1 MKNKLIQIFI
11 FVIFLSLV
19 FNSNLILNEV
29 SNAINTFIN
38 ILFPSI
44 FPFYLISNILINYNF
59 CETLNKCF
67 SKITNFLFHTSN
79 ASNFVIIMSIFSGF
93 PSGSKYIVDL
103 YKKNILSLNQS
114 NYLITF
120 THFSNPLFV
129 MAITKTIFNDIK
141 ISYLILFAH
150 IFANIIIG
158 IIVRPKEK
166 EEKSNIKL
174 RITDSFSN
182 ILSNS
187 IISSFKLLAIIL
199 GNTCFF
205 FIVTRL
211 ITAYIDLDPIQSIF
225 INGFFDIT
233 KGMNSVNMISNN
245 ILKAI
250 ITLTFLG
257 FGGINIHMQVLNII
271 DNTNIEYKN
280 FLLGRISQIGISII
294 VFSIL
299 YTFYN

>member
-1 MKNKLIQIFI
+1 MKNKFIQMII
-11 FVIFLSLV
+11 FVIFLSLI
-19 FNSNLILNEV
+19 FNSNLVLNEIKD
-29 SNAINTFIN
+29 ATNTFIN

-59 CETLNKCF
+59 CNTLSKYF

-93 PSGSKYIVDL
+93 PSGSKYIAEL
-103 YKKNILSLNQS
+103 LQKKLLKIEQA
-114 NYLITF
+114 NYLIAF

-129 MAITKTIFNDIK
+129 IAVTKSIFNNIK
-141 ISYLILFAH
+141 ISYIILFSH
-150 IFANIIIG
+150 ILANIIIG

-166 EEKSNIKL
+166 EKKSDIELKA
-174 RITDSFSN
+174 IDSFSN

-187 IISSFKLLAIIL
+187 ITSSLKLLSIIL

-205 FIVTRL
+205 FIVTKL
-211 ITAYIDLDPIQSIF
+211 INTYIFLTPISKVL

-233 KGMNSVNMISNN
+233 KGIQSLSLINSN
-245 ILKAI
+245 LFKAI
-250 ITLTFLG
+250 LTLSFIG

-271 DNTNIEYKN
+271 ENTNIKYKN
-280 FLLGRISQIGISII
+280 FLLGRISQVGISILI
-294 VFSIL
+294 FFII
-299 YTFYN
+299 YHCI

>member
-1 MKNKLIQIFI
+1 MKNKLIQILI

-19 FNSNLILNEV
+19 FKSNLILAEV

-38 ILFPSI
+38 VLFPSI

-59 CETLNKCF
+59 CETLNKYF
-67 SKITNFLFHTSN
+67 SRITNFLFHTSN

-93 PSGSKYIVDL
+93 PSGSKYITDL
-103 YKKNILSLNQS
+103 YKKNILSLDQA

-129 MAITKTIFNDIK
+129 MAVTKPIFNNIK

-158 IIVRPKEK
+158 IIIRPKEK
-166 EEKSNIKL
+166 EKKTNIEL
-174 RITDSFSN
+174 NITDSFSN

-187 IISSFKLLAIIL
+187 IISSLKLLAIIL

-205 FIVTRL
+205 FIVTKL
-211 ITAYIDLDPIQSIF
+211 IVSYIDLSPIQNIL
-225 INGFFDIT
+225 INGLFDIT
-233 KGMNSVNMISNN
+233 KGMNSITIISNN
-245 ILKAI
+245 IFKAI
-250 ITLTFLG
+250 LSLTFLG

-271 DNTNIEYKN
+271 DNTNIKYKN
-280 FLLGRISQIGISII
+280 FLLGRISQIGVSII
-294 VFSIL
+294 IFSIIYHFL
-299 YTFYN
+299 